1 MDTSDLSLPGLKLVR
16 PRVFGDQ
23 RGFFLETFQVERYR
37 AAGITCDFVQDSH
50 SRSTFGVLRGL
61 HYQDRPGQAKLVRVA
76 SGRIFDVA
84 VDIRADSPTF
94 GRWQGVFLDSETH
107 HQLFIP
113 VGFAHGFCVVS
124 ETADVAYK
132 VSQPYDAASERTLA
146 WDDRD
151 VGIAWPVNEPVLSER
166 DRKGE
171 SLADCARRVGRPG

>member
-1 MDTSDLSLPGLKLVR
+1 MDTSDLSLSGLKLVR

-23 RGFFLETFQVERYR
+23 RGFFLETFQAERYR

-50 SRSTFGVLRGL
+50 SRSAFGVLRGL

-113 VGFAHGFCVVS
+113 VGFAHGFCVLS
-124 ETADVAYK
+124 EMADVTYK

-166 DRKGE
+166 DRNGE
-171 SLADCARRVGRPG
+171 SLADFAARVGRPT